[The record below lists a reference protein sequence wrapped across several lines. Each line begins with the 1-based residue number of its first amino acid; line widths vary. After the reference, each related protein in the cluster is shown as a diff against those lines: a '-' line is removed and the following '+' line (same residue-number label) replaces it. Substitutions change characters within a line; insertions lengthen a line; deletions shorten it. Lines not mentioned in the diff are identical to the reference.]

1 MKRLTALLLALALA
15 FALAAC
21 GAPAAQSTQTP
32 PSEPA
37 GTPAPEPTRAPE
49 QDPGIIT
56 YPVTVTDQLGR
67 DVVIAARPE
76 RLVSGYYI
84 STSLLIALGLEDKL
98 VGVEAKAASRNIYQL
113 SAPQIIDLP
122 SVGTAKEFDL
132 EGCAALEPDLVI
144 LPAKLKD
151 VIPSLEELGI
161 AVIAV
166 NPEDEALLEEA
177 VTLLG
182 QATDTVE
189 RAQAL
194 LAFHDEQLSAL
205 AKDLA
210 GLEAPTVYLASN
222 SALLSCAG
230 PEMYQNDLIEQAGG
244 VNVAAGITGDY
255 WAEVS
260 YEQIL
265 AWDPDYIILAADAEY
280 GTEAVLSDENLQG
293 CRAVKNGDVYQFPS
307 FIEAWDSPVP
317 SAILGSMWLA
327 EVLHREDYPEE
338 NWAAAVDEYY
348 QTFYEFDAAIED
360 PWGTPNEAPE
370 R

>member
-1 MKRLTALLLALALA
+1 MKKLTALLLALALT
-15 FALAAC
+15 LSLTAC

-32 PSEPA
+32 APTPASDPTAAPTPEP
-37 GTPAPEPTRAPE
+37 TKAPEP
-49 QDPGIIT
+49 DPDVIT

-67 DVVIAARPE
+67 DVVIEAQPE

-113 SAPQIIDLP
+113 SAPEIIDLP

-161 AVIAV
+161 AAIAV

-177 VTLLG
+177 VAILG
-182 QATDTVE
+182 EATNTVAQ
-189 RAQAL
+189 AQAL
-194 LAFHDEQLSAL
+194 LAFHNEQLSAL
-205 AKDLA
+205 TKDLA

-244 VNVAAGITGDY
+244 ANAAADITDDY
-255 WAEVS
+255 WADVS

-280 GTEAVLSDENLQG
+280 TVESVLEDENLQD
-293 CRAVKNGDVYQFPS
+293 CAAVKNGSVFQFPNDV
-307 FIEAWDSPVP
+307 EAWDSPVP

-327 EVLHREDYPEE
+327 SILHPEYGAS
-338 NWAAAVDEYY
+338 NWQDAVTEYY
-348 QTFYEFDAAIED
+348 QTFYGFDAVVGAAAGAE
-360 PWGTPNEAPE
+360 G
-370 R
+370 